1 MYTQAQRHIIQFYTD
16 RYLLLRTLRLFHS
29 FYLLG
34 AGDFYLE
41 FISRVEHGFLF
52 APATVSNGWF
62 QEEFNTC
69 VGRTSLC
76 GEAEFISQRVR
87 LKPLTSLSRFD
98 IWKKPFFSMDMPENL
113 RVVFTPGLMAK
124 YEQIFSVLM
133 VLRTQLFDL
142 ERVWTDECSLAKE
155 VDALRDRDTVRAL
168 RRTLD
173 EFNLLRMQ
181 AHAFLTTLQGFYFL
195 HVVEKLY
202 NNMMVE
208 MGKAERFDDVLR
220 IHREFVEGLDKS
232 FFTDGKQSAIK
243 SVMFELLRLASGV
256 LGVQVGDSVKFE
268 A

>member
-1 MYTQAQRHIIQFYTD
+1 M
-16 RYLLLRTLRLFHS
+16 
-29 FYLLG
+29 
-34 AGDFYLE
+34 
-41 FISRVEHGFLF
+41 
-52 APATVSNGWF
+52 
-62 QEEFNTC
+62 
-69 VGRTSLC
+69 
-76 GEAEFISQRVR
+76 R

-98 IWKKPFFSMDMPENL
+98 IWKKPFFSMEMPENL
-113 RVVFTPGLMAK
+113 RVLFTPGLMAK
-124 YEQIFSVLM
+124 YEQVFSVLM

-155 VDALRDRDTVRAL
+155 VDALRDRGTVRAL

-181 AHAFLTTLQGFYFL
+181 AHGFLTTLQGFYFL

-202 NNMMVE
+202 NNMMAE

-256 LGVQVGDSVKFE
+256 LGVQVGNNRRCE

>member
-1 MYTQAQRHIIQFYTD
+1 MYTQAQHHIIQFYTD
-16 RYLLLRTLRLFHS
+16 RYFLLRTLRLFHS

-98 IWKKPFFSMDMPENL
+98 IWKKPFFSMEMPENL
-113 RVVFTPGLMAK
+113 RVLFTPGLMAK
-124 YEQIFSVLM
+124 YEQVFSVLM
-133 VLRTQLFDL
+133 VLR
-142 ERVWTDECSLAKE
+142 
-155 VDALRDRDTVRAL
+155 
-168 RRTLD
+168 
-173 EFNLLRMQ
+173 
-181 AHAFLTTLQGFYFL
+181 FL

-202 NNMMVE
+202 NNMMAE

-256 LGVQVGDSVKFE
+256 LGVQVGDNRRCE